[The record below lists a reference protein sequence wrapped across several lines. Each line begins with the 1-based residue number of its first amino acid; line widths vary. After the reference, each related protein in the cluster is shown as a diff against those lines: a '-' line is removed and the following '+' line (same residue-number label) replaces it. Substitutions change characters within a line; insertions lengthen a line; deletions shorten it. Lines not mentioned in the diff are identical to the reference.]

1 MVKWTFVFI
10 IACTIIFFLQIAR
23 IVADREFAFT
33 PSLAFEQPWTFITSI
48 FLHANFGH
56 LLINMFVLFF
66 LGLGLESRIGPMH
79 FVILFLLSG
88 IVGSIGYMITA
99 TNQEIPAVGA
109 SGAIYGVLG
118 ALAVLTPFAMVY
130 IYGIIP
136 MPMIAVAVIWGL
148 LDFFG
153 MFAPGDVAHGAHLG
167 GLFVGVLYGFYLRA
181 TVKRR
186 YRKMLLQYYH

>member
-1 MVKWTFVFI
+1 MLKWTFIFI
-10 IACTIIFFLQIAR
+10 IACIAVFVLQMVG
-23 IVADREFAFT
+23 IVSDNDFAFT
-33 PSLAFEQPWTFITSI
+33 PSLAFERPWTFVTSV
-48 FLHANFGH
+48 FLHANFAH

-66 LGLGLESRIGPMH
+66 LGLGLESRIGPIH

-99 TNQEIPAVGA
+99 SNQSIPAVGA

-186 YRKMLLQYYH
+186 YRKVLLQYYH

>member
-1 MVKWTFVFI
+1 
-10 IACTIIFFLQIAR
+10 
-23 IVADREFAFT
+23 
-33 PSLAFEQPWTFITSI
+33 
-48 FLHANFGH
+48 
-56 LLINMFVLFF
+56 
-66 LGLGLESRIGPMH
+66 
-79 FVILFLLSG
+79 
-88 IVGSIGYMITA
+88 MITA
-99 TNQEIPAVGA
+99 SDQTIPAVGA

-186 YRKMLLQYYH
+186 YRKVLLQYYH